1 MADTK
6 SGKQLERFVYDFFIS
21 NKFREISYADY
32 IKNNDTERTIIK
44 HIPYISIYGSKCR
57 TEFLICFDDR
67 KIRIE
72 CKWQSVSGSVD
83 EKFPYLLQNAAEV
96 WEEDEVIIILD
107 GGGYKPKAFEWIRT
121 AANNKKYL
129 DPNSKKI
136 IKVFTIEDFVNW
148 VGYGMKHLSIM

>member
-1 MADTK
+1 MPDTK

-44 HIPYISIYGSKCR
+44 HIPYISIYVSLEELYKGK
-57 TEFLICFDDR
+57 

-148 VGYGMKHLSIM
+148 VGYGMKHLSSM